1 MPQLDPTWFASQLF
15 WLVISFFSMLFIMS
29 KFIAPRIADILAKRQ
44 HKIDEYL
51 DRAAE
56 TKQQAE
62 ESLAKY
68 NAALSQATREAN
80 EALEQTKK
88 ALEAEVSKK
97 QEALAKKLH
106 QRVMDGEAKIA
117 AGKED
122 ALAKVRGVSEELA
135 AVVIKKI
142 GVDGISNDNVKAA
155 IKTLAK
161 N

>member
-68 NAALSQATREAN
+68 NLALNQATQEAN

-88 ALEAEVSKK
+88 ALETEVIKK

-106 QRVMDGEAKIA
+106 KRVMDGEAKIA
-117 AGKED
+117 AGKDD
-122 ALAKVRGVSEELA
+122 ALAKVRVVSEELA
-135 AVVIKKI
+135 KVVIKKI
-142 GVDGISNDNVKAA
+142 GIDGISNDNVKAA